1 MTGFDQ
7 EAKDILLRLV
17 ATHSDLRDSIKDED
31 REEALRATKVS
42 ALLGMRFLS
51 LMPNPDK
58 LGIKHVT
65 DEEMSELRKK
75 LNSLLS

>member
-1 MTGFDQ
+1 MTAFDQ

-17 ATHSDLRDSIKDED
+17 AAHSDLRDSIKDED
-31 REEALRATKVS
+31 REEVLRATKVS
-42 ALLGMRFLS
+42 ALLGMRLLG
-51 LMPNPDK
+51 LMPNPDNF
-58 LGIKHVT
+58 GIKHVT

>member
-1 MTGFDQ
+1 MTEFNQ
-7 EAKDILLRLV
+7 EVIDVVLRLV
-17 ATHSDLRDSIKDED
+17 AAHSDLRNSIKDED

-42 ALLGMRFLS
+42 ALLGMRLVG
-51 LMPNPDK
+51 LMPSPDK

-75 LNSLLS
+75 LNSLVS